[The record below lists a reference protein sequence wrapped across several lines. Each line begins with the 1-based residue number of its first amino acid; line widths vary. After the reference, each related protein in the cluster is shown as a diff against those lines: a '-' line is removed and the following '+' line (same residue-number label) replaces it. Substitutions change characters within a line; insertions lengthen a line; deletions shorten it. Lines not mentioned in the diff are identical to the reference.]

1 MNNVNIL
8 VEAKKEYTGQLQ
20 KILRPR
26 IYEGFKSIYED
37 IINVSAKELEEN
49 KIQNTSLT
57 KAFQKIL
64 KEVPQWNH
72 DMINNEFNRIVTL
85 SNCDYFD
92 SLIEAVFITNTKI
105 LTSVQINDSKSLNIK
120 INIPQPSHFIHKC
133 YMKCANEF
141 YKNPYIFDISKNI
154 SPKEKHNNL
163 REALLLIDSGIN
175 NAISDLLPIG
185 DILKQGLTKNNSNAQ
200 SDDEQNKND
209 MKVSEEDDEDD
220 DDEDDEDDEDDDDE
234 EKDDVEN
241 DVEKVNKLEI
251 NENIIDNNENY
262 TEIRNNNNEHL
273 NVEHLNNEHLN
284 NEELN
289 EENVSVTSF
298 TEKEPTKIIDL
309 NNEELKIISP
319 QLSSNLNEE
328 LKVITPEL
336 NNDLNNNVKVSE
348 VVKNNT
354 LTSVS
359 EIENKHETKEIVYTK
374 VTPPFATKIK
384 GVEKVELNKTKN
396 IETNIVPLK
405 KSNDVI
411 NLTDVEPIYQ
421 PKKIIQPQYKPIIQN
436 SQFIKNIK
444 STKFKNK
451 LSGGSNRENNSFYKK
466 KYEENSA
473 NYNSI
478 SDNLKDN
485 IITTLD
491 DLKSTQKSVKIIKNK
506 IMLDDASSDEDDNS
520 NVDLDL

>member
-8 VEAKKEYTGQLQ
+8 VEAKKEYTCQLQ

-72 DMINNEFNRIVTL
+72 DMINNEFNRIVSL

-163 REALLLIDSGIN
+163 REALSLIDSGIN

-185 DILKQGLTKNNSNAQ
+185 DILKQGLTKNQVIES
-200 SDDEQNKND
+200 SEEQNNNE
-209 MKVSEEDDEDD
+209 KVSQDKDDDAEDD
-220 DDEDDEDDEDDDDE
+220 DTEDNNEEYDEDDEED
-234 EKDDVEN
+234 DDVEN
-241 DVEKVNKLEI
+241 AEEVNKLEY
-251 NENIIDNNENY
+251 NENVIDNNENY
-262 TEIRNNNNEHL
+262 TEIRNNIEN
-273 NVEHLNNEHLN
+273 
-284 NEELN
+284 LN
-289 EENVSVTSF
+289 EENISITSY

-309 NNEELKIISP
+309 NDEELKIISP

-328 LKVITPEL
+328 LKLITPQLSSNL
-336 NNDLNNNVKVSE
+336 NEDMKIDEVGKVVE
-348 VVKNNT
+348 NNT

-374 VTPPFATKIK
+374 VTPPFASKIK
-384 GVEKVELNKTKN
+384 GVEKVE
-396 IETNIVPLK
+396 TNIVPLK
-405 KSNDVI
+405 KNNDVI

-421 PKKIIQPQYKPIIQN
+421 PKKVIQTPYKPIIQN

-491 DLKSTQKSVKIIKNK
+491 DLKSTQKSVKVIKNK
-506 IMLDDASSDEDDNS
+506 IMLDDASSDEDDPS
-520 NVDLDL
+520 NVNLDL

>member
-49 KIQNTSLT
+49 KIQNISLT

-72 DMINNEFNRIVTL
+72 DMINNEFNRIATL

-141 YKNPYIFDISKNI
+141 YKNPYIFDLSKNI

-163 REALLLIDSGIN
+163 REALSLIDSGIT

-185 DILKQGLTKNNSNAQ
+185 DILKQGLTKNNSNPQA
-200 SDDEQNKND
+200 DEEQNKND
-209 MKVSEEDDEDD
+209 GKVSEEEEDDAEDEDEE
-220 DDEDDEDDEDDDDE
+220 DEDEEDEEDDDE
-234 EKDDVEN
+234 EDDEEN

-251 NENIIDNNENY
+251 NENVIDNNENY
-262 TEIRNNNNEHL
+262 TEIRNNNNE
-273 NVEHLNNEHLN
+273 NLNNEHLN
-284 NEELN
+284 NEKLN
-289 EENVSVTSF
+289 GENASITSLS
-298 TEKEPTKIIDL
+298 EKEPTKIIDL

-328 LKVITPEL
+328 FKVITPQLSNNL
-336 NNDLNNNVKVSE
+336 NEEVKIGE
-348 VVKNNT
+348 VGENNT
-354 LTSVS
+354 LTSVT

-374 VTPPFATKIK
+374 VTPPFASKIK
-384 GVEKVELNKTKN
+384 GVEKVELNRERN

-405 KSNDVI
+405 KNNDVI

-421 PKKIIQPQYKPIIQN
+421 PKKVIQTPYKPIIQN

-444 STKFKNK
+444 NTKFKNK

-491 DLKSTQKSVKIIKNK
+491 DLKSTQKSVKVIKNK
-506 IMLDDASSDEDDNS
+506 IMLDDASSDEDDPT

>member
-72 DMINNEFNRIVTL
+72 DMINNEFNRIATL

-105 LTSVQINDSKSLNIK
+105 LTSVQINDNKSLNIK

-141 YKNPYIFDISKNI
+141 YKNPYIFDLSKNI

-163 REALLLIDSGIN
+163 REALSLIDSGIN

-185 DILKQGLTKNNSNAQ
+185 DILKQGLTKNNSNPQA
-200 SDDEQNKND
+200 DEEQNKND
-209 MKVSEEDDEDD
+209 MKVSQEEEDEEEEDYEDDEAGE
-220 DDEDDEDDEDDDDE
+220 DEDDAEEDAEDAKEAEDAE
-234 EKDDVEN
+234 EAI
-241 DVEKVNKLEI
+241 NKLEI
-251 NENIIDNNENY
+251 NQNVIDNNENY
-262 TEIRNNNNEHL
+262 TEIRNNNEN
-273 NVEHLNNEHLN
+273 
-284 NEELN
+284 LN
-289 EENVSVTSF
+289 EENVYITPF
-298 TEKEPTKIIDL
+298 IEKEPTKVIDL

-328 LKVITPEL
+328 VKVISPQL
-336 NNDLNNNVKVSE
+336 SNYLDKDVKIDEIVE
-348 VVKNNT
+348 NNT
-354 LTSVS
+354 VTSVT

-374 VTPPFATKIK
+374 VTPPFASKIK
-384 GVEKVELNKTKN
+384 GVEKVELNRERN

-405 KSNDVI
+405 KNNDVI

-421 PKKIIQPQYKPIIQN
+421 PKKVIQTPYKPIIQN

-444 STKFKNK
+444 NTKFKNK

>member
-8 VEAKKEYTGQLQ
+8 VEAKKEYTCQLQ

-72 DMINNEFNRIVTL
+72 DMINNEFNRIVSL

-163 REALLLIDSGIN
+163 REALSLIDSGIN

-185 DILKQGLTKNNSNAQ
+185 DILKQGLTKNQVIES
-200 SDDEQNKND
+200 SEEQNNNE
-209 MKVSEEDDEDD
+209 KVSQDKDDDAEDD
-220 DDEDDEDDEDDDDE
+220 DTEDNNEEYDEDDEED
-234 EKDDVEN
+234 DDVEN
-241 DVEKVNKLEI
+241 AEEVNKLEY
-251 NENIIDNNENY
+251 NENVIDNNENY
-262 TEIRNNNNEHL
+262 TEIRNNIEN
-273 NVEHLNNEHLN
+273 
-284 NEELN
+284 LN
-289 EENVSVTSF
+289 EENISITSY

-328 LKVITPEL
+328 LKLITPQLSSNL
-336 NNDLNNNVKVSE
+336 NEDMKIDEVGKVVE
-348 VVKNNT
+348 NNT

-374 VTPPFATKIK
+374 VTPPFASKIK
-384 GVEKVELNKTKN
+384 GVEKVE
-396 IETNIVPLK
+396 TNIVPLK
-405 KSNDVI
+405 KNNDVI

-421 PKKIIQPQYKPIIQN
+421 PKKVIQTPYKPIIQN

-491 DLKSTQKSVKIIKNK
+491 DLKSTQKSVKVIKNK
-506 IMLDDASSDEDDNS
+506 IMLDDASSDEDDPS
-520 NVDLDL
+520 NVNLDL

>member
-72 DMINNEFNRIVTL
+72 DMINNEFNRIATL

-105 LTSVQINDSKSLNIK
+105 LTSVQINDNKSLNIK

-163 REALLLIDSGIN
+163 REALSLIDSGIN

-200 SDDEQNKND
+200 SNEEQNNNE
-209 MKVSEEDDEDD
+209 KVSQEEEDDAEDE
-220 DDEDDEDDEDDDDE
+220 DEDDEDEDDEEYDEEE
-234 EKDDVEN
+234 EKDDVEAI
-241 DVEKVNKLEI
+241 NKLEY
-251 NENIIDNNENY
+251 NENVIDNNENY
-262 TEIRNNNNEHL
+262 TEIRNNNNE
-273 NVEHLNNEHLN
+273 NLN

-289 EENVSVTSF
+289 GENASITSF
-298 TEKEPTKIIDL
+298 SEKEPTKIIDL

-328 LKVITPEL
+328 LKIITPQLSSSL
-336 NNDLNNNVKVSE
+336 NQDVKVVEE
-348 VVKNNT
+348 VENKT
-354 LTSVS
+354 FTSVT
-359 EIENKHETKEIVYTK
+359 EIENKPELKEIVYTK
-374 VTPPFATKIK
+374 VTPPFVSKIK
-384 GVEKVELNKTKN
+384 GVEKVELNKEKN
-396 IETNIVPLK
+396 VETNIIPLK
-405 KSNDVI
+405 KNNDVI

-421 PKKIIQPQYKPIIQN
+421 PKKVITTPFKPIIQN

-506 IMLDDASSDEDDNS
+506 IMLDDASSDEDDVS

>member
-1 MNNVNIL
+1 MNNINIL
-8 VEAKKEYTGQLQ
+8 VEAKKEYTCQLQ

-37 IINVSAKELEEN
+37 IINVSTKELEEN

-185 DILKQGLTKNNSNAQ
+185 DILKQGLTKNNNE
-200 SDDEQNKND
+200 EQNKND
-209 MKVSEEDDEDD
+209 VKVSQEEEDDEVDYED
-220 DDEDDEDDEDDDDE
+220 NAEDAEDDAEDDSEDDAEDNTE
-234 EKDDVEN
+234 EKNNLKNAVE
-241 DVEKVNKLEI
+241 EVNKLEY
-251 NENIIDNNENY
+251 NVIDNNENY
-262 TEIRNNNNEHL
+262 TEIRNNNEN
-273 NVEHLNNEHLN
+273 
-284 NEELN
+284 LN
-289 EENVSVTSF
+289 EENVSITSY

-309 NNEELKIISP
+309 NNEELKIINP

-328 LKVITPEL
+328 VKVITPQLSSNL
-336 NNDLNNNVKVSE
+336 NEDVKVVE
-348 VVKNNT
+348 DVENKT
-354 LTSVS
+354 LTSVT

-374 VTPPFATKIK
+374 VTPPFASKIK
-384 GVEKVELNKTKN
+384 GVEKVE
-396 IETNIVPLK
+396 TNIVPLK
-405 KSNDVI
+405 KNNDVI

-421 PKKIIQPQYKPIIQN
+421 PKKVIQTQYKPIIQN

-491 DLKSTQKSVKIIKNK
+491 DLKSTQKSIKIIKNK
-506 IMLDDASSDEDDNS
+506 IMLDDASSDEDDPS
-520 NVDLDL
+520 NVNLDL

>member
-8 VEAKKEYTGQLQ
+8 VEAKKEYTCQLQ

-72 DMINNEFNRIVTL
+72 DMINNEFNRIATL

-141 YKNPYIFDISKNI
+141 YKNPYIFDVSKNI

-163 REALLLIDSGIN
+163 REALSLIDSGIN

-185 DILKQGLTKNNSNAQ
+185 DILKQGLTKNQVIESI
-200 SDDEQNKND
+200 EEHNKND
-209 MKVSEEDDEDD
+209 DKISHEEEYEDAEDDDNEEDDTYDTDD
-220 DDEDDEDDEDDDDE
+220 SENNA
-234 EKDDVEN
+234 EN
-241 DVEKVNKLEI
+241 DQNNNEKEENIVKEVNKLEY
-251 NENIIDNNENY
+251 NENVINNNENYTEIRNNNENVVDNNENY
-262 TEIRNNNNEHL
+262 TEIRNNNENIID
-273 NVEHLNNEHLN
+273 NN
-284 NEELN
+284 
-289 EENVSVTSF
+289 ENVSITSY

-309 NNEELKIISP
+309 NNEELKIITP
-319 QLSSNLNEE
+319 QLRSNLNEE
-328 LKVITPEL
+328 
-336 NNDLNNNVKVSE
+336 VKIGKLVE
-348 VVKNNT
+348 NNT

-359 EIENKHETKEIVYTK
+359 KIENKHETKEIVYTK
-374 VTPPFATKIK
+374 VTPPFASKIK
-384 GVEKVELNKTKN
+384 GVEKVKN
-396 IETNIVPLK
+396 VETNIVPLK
-405 KSNDVI
+405 QNNDVI

-421 PKKIIQPQYKPIIQN
+421 PKKVIQPQYKPIIQN

-444 STKFKNK
+444 NTKFKNK

-491 DLKSTQKSVKIIKNK
+491 DLKSTQKSVKVIKNK
-506 IMLDDASSDEDDNS
+506 IMLDEASSDEDDVT

>member
-1 MNNVNIL
+1 MNNINIL
-8 VEAKKEYTGQLQ
+8 VEAKKEYTCQLQ

-72 DMINNEFNRIVTL
+72 DMINNEFNRIVAL

-163 REALLLIDSGIN
+163 REALSLIDVGIN

-185 DILKQGLTKNNSNAQ
+185 DILKQGLTKNNNE
-200 SDDEQNKND
+200 EQNKNGV
-209 MKVSEEDDEDD
+209 KVSQ
-220 DDEDDEDDEDDDDE
+220 E
-234 EKDDVEN
+234 EKDDEVDYEDDAEDDAEDDSEDDAEDNTEEKNNLKNAVE
-241 DVEKVNKLEI
+241 EVNKLEY
-251 NENIIDNNENY
+251 NEIDNNENY
-262 TEIRNNNNEHL
+262 TEIRNNNEN
-273 NVEHLNNEHLN
+273 
-284 NEELN
+284 LN
-289 EENVSVTSF
+289 EENVSIASY

-309 NNEELKIISP
+309 NNEELKIINP

-328 LKVITPEL
+328 VKVITPQLSSYL
-336 NNDLNNNVKVSE
+336 NEDMKIDEVGKVVE
-348 VVKNNT
+348 NNT

-374 VTPPFATKIK
+374 VTPPFASKIK
-384 GVEKVELNKTKN
+384 GVEKVE
-396 IETNIVPLK
+396 TNIIPLK
-405 KSNDVI
+405 KNNDVI

-421 PKKIIQPQYKPIIQN
+421 PKKVIQVPYKPIIQN
-436 SQFIKNIK
+436 LQFIKNIK
-444 STKFKNK
+444 NTKFKNK
-451 LSGGSNRENNSFYKK
+451 SSGGSNRENNSFYKK

-491 DLKSTQKSVKIIKNK
+491 DLKSTQKSIKIIKNK
-506 IMLDDASSDEDDNS
+506 IMLDDASSDEDDPS
-520 NVDLDL
+520 NVNLDL